1 MKKILLIHWTVAPYR
16 IPFFN
21 ELNKKF
27 KSLWYKFKIIFNA
40 KTESNRNWNLDKEI
54 KKQWFEYEIL
64 ESKQIHIKQNT
75 DNYYFHIN
83 IWLSRV
89 LDKENPDIIIHA
101 WWSSFSARK
110 ALFWCKKHHKK
121 YILWNESSKYETS
134 RRRTLTMPIVKYLVR
149 KSDWYLSFWTRATEY
164 LIILWADK
172 NKICQMYNTVD
183 IDFFVNEHE
192 KLKSKKEELKEK
204 YGIKTK
210 YVLMFVWQMLVR
222 KWIYEILEWFMN
234 FQKNHSDWSL
244 VFVWWWQEKQNI
256 EKLIN
261 KHHINNV
268 YFPWF
273 FQKDKISELYSIADV
288 FTLPSKEEVW
298 WLVVNEAMCFWLPI
312 ITAYKV
318 WSSVD
323 LVKEWENWYIM
334 KEYSWK
340 EFEKAINYILLENL
354 IKNNNS
360 LDLIQKFRIDS
371 FIGNIRDII
380 YCC

>member
-1 MKKILLIHWTVAPYR
+1 MKKILLIHWIVAPYR

-21 ELNKKF
+21 ELDKKF

-40 KTESNRNWNLDKEI
+40 KTESNRNWDLDKEI

-149 KSDWYLSFWTRATEY
+149 RSDWYLSFWTRATEY
-164 LIILWADK
+164 LIILWANKDK
-172 NKICQMYNTVD
+172 IYQTYNTVD
-183 IDFFVNEHE
+183 VDFFVGEYE
-192 KLKSKKEELKEK
+192 RLKDKKDELKKK
-204 YGIKTK
+204 YWIKTK
-210 YVLMFVWQMLVR
+210 YVLLYVGQLIKN
-222 KWIYEILEWFMN
+222 KWIYEILEWFKN
-234 FQKNHSDWSL
+234 FQKNNSDWSL
-244 VFVWWWQEKQNI
+244 IFVWWWQEKENMERIIKEQNI
-256 EKLIN
+256 K
-261 KHHINNV
+261 NV

-273 FQKDKISELYSIADV
+273 FQIDKISELYVIWDV
-288 FTLPSKEEVW
+288 FTLPSKSEVW
-298 WLVVNEAMCFWLPI
+298 WLVISEAMCFWLPI
-312 ITAYKV
+312 ITGYKV
-318 WSSVD
+318 WACVD
-323 LVKEWENWYIM
+323 LVKEWENWFIM
-334 KEYSWK
+334 KEYTWD
-340 EFEKAINYILLENL
+340 EFERGLNKIVERWLIKKNSSRETIKNFNIKKIINYI
-354 IKNNNS
+354 
-360 LDLIQKFRIDS
+360 KF
-371 FIGNIRDII
+371 
-380 YCC
+380 